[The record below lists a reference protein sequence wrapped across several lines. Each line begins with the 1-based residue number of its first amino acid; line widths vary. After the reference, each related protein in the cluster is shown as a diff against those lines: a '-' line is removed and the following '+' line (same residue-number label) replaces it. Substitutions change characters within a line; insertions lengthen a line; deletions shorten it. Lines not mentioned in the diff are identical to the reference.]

1 MSEARDAVP
10 PGAAIEATPVPSPC
24 TNVCRMND
32 ASGWCEGCFR
42 TIDEIVAWAV
52 LDDPEKRAVWVQ
64 LEARRSS
71 SEGGLR

>member
-1 MSEARDAVP
+1 MSDARETVP
-10 PGAAIEATPVPSPC
+10 ANAALDSTPVPSPC

-42 TIDEIVAWAV
+42 TIDEIIAWAV
-52 LDDPEKRAVWVQ
+52 LDDAERRAVWRQ

-71 SEGGLR
+71 SEGGR